1 MSQTADDAAR
11 RGVLFCSMLQPTLP
25 APPGITLRPAT
36 PDDTSRVAAFLTAAH
51 PDSPVAAEEIERQDA
66 GRLPGEAFGR
76 TLALRGG
83 VVVGLAETGVPRMDG
98 HPGWLDVTVRTLP
111 ELAGGPLAQAL
122 LAHAEAEALR
132 HGAQTLVTRVRED
145 WWEKPFYE
153 ARGYAEHDRMWPST
167 LDLRTL
173 DFARFAGQEARA
185 AGLRIAPL
193 SDLIQTFDEAA
204 QRRLYTLTAALLLD
218 VPSATQIS
226 VWPFETWQLR
236 VAGRVNPAGLLV
248 AASPDGEWVGV
259 SELHLPIPTRP
270 GTLHNGL
277 TGVLPAWRG
286 HGVAYALKL
295 AAARAALERGFTH
308 SRTSNHSINRP
319 MLAINER
326 LGFVREAALV
336 TLRKD
341 GSGP

>member
-1 MSQTADDAAR
+1 MADGAALG
-11 RGVLFCSMLQPTLP
+11 GVLCCHMAEPTLL
-25 APPGITLRPAT
+25 APPGITFRPDT
-36 PDDTSRVAAFLTAAH
+36 PEDTPRVAAFLTAAH

-66 GRLPGEAFGR
+66 GRLPGEAHGR
-76 TLALRGG
+76 TLALRGRE
-83 VVVGLAETGVPRMDG
+83 VVGLAETGVPRMDG

-111 ELAGGPLAQAL
+111 ELAGGALAEAL
-122 LAHAEAEALR
+122 LTHAEAEAAR

-185 AGLRIAPL
+185 RAAGIRIAPL
-193 SDLIQTFDEAA
+193 SDLTHTFDEAA
-204 QRRLYTLTAALLLD
+204 QRRLYALIAALLLD
-218 VPSATQIS
+218 VPSATRIS

-236 VAGRVNPAGLLV
+236 VAGRMNPAGLFI
-248 AASPDGEWVGV
+248 AAAPDGEWVAV
-259 SELHLPIPTRP
+259 SELYLPVPTRP
-270 GTLHNGL
+270 ATLHNGL

-336 TLRKD
+336 TLRREVR
-341 GSGP
+341 GS